1 MARRSYLHV
10 FSVLFALAEKGVAYR
25 LQPADAAPLLST
37 ERERAAAQGEPI
49 IEVGGKLVT
58 GVEVALCFVADGFL
72 GPRLQP
78 EDPFERAQM
87 NLALEIHYREAVVTI
102 GLRITGRYLAA
113 MVANEWLDPATS
125 EAILRDARK
134 IVATFE
140 ALLGTGPFLAGNQF
154 SLADIALASLRQHRG
169 AAGRKACR
177 TGWHKL
183 GEIATVGVVHSGEYL

>member
-1 MARRSYLHV
+1 
-10 FSVLFALAEKGVAYR
+10 
-25 LQPADAAPLLST
+25 
-37 ERERAAAQGEPI
+37 
-49 IEVGGKLVT
+49 
-58 GVEVALCFVADGFL
+58 VEVALRFVEDGFL